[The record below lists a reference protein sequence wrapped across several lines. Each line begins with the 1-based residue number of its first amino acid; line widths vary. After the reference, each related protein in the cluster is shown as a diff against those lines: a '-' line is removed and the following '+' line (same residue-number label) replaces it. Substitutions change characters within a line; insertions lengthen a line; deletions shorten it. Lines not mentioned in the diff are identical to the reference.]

1 MFGELEK
8 EESAGA
14 VSQQARLG
22 AGAARP
28 SRPESVRTW
37 LEQRGMRKGDTI
49 ALFMI
54 KPSEL
59 LRVMAGLVPHRSRQA
74 ALT

>member
-54 KPSEL
+54 NPSEF
-59 LRVMAGLVPHRSRQA
+59 LRVMAGRVLHRQA

>member
-1 MFGELEK
+1 M
-8 EESAGA
+8 
-14 VSQQARLG
+14 
-22 AGAARP
+22 
-28 SRPESVRTW
+28 RPESVRTW

-59 LRVMAGLVPHRSRQA
+59 LRVMAGLVPHRSGQA